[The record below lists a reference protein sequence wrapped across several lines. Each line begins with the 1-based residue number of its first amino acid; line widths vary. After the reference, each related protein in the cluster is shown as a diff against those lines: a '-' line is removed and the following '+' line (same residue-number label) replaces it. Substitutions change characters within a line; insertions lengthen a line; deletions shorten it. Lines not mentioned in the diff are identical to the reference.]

1 MENPTSQPSQS
12 VTQGCS
18 IPIDEPLTP
27 SEGPGQIT
35 VSDTMNKLEM
45 KKRLGRAMEW
55 LEEEPSEKA
64 STAAIIFQVNPA
76 C

>member
-1 MENPTSQPSQS
+1 M
-12 VTQGCS
+12 
-18 IPIDEPLTP
+18 
-27 SEGPGQIT
+27 
-35 VSDTMNKLEM
+35 VSDTMNKLVM
-45 KKRLGRAMEW
+45 KERLGRAMEW